1 MKKQFKLSP
10 ELEGKFEV
18 INTTSPVLHSRI
30 GDVDFRT
37 MTLEQAGDLMKSGT
51 RYLKKVKEENKQ

>member
-1 MKKQFKLSP
+1 MKKQFTLSP

-37 MTLEQAGDLMKSGT
+37 MTLEQAEELIKSGT

>member
-1 MKKQFKLSP
+1 MAKFKISP
-10 ELEGKFEV
+10 ELEGKFVV

-37 MTLEQAGDLMKSGT
+37 MTLAQAEELIKSGT
-51 RYLKKVKEENKQ
+51 RYLKRVKEKNKQ